1 MICLF
6 FDTSSDL
13 LKVSLIKDNKIIFD
27 KELHTKNDHSS
38 YLVPTIDEAFKS
50 NNIDF
55 KELDEIIVGNGPGSF
70 TGTRIS
76 IAVAKTYAFSF
87 NIPVYMI
94 SSLEELIYDNDGYDF
109 YVPIIE
115 EKKENLYFSIFDK
128 DKKRVMDDTY
138 SSTEYMYKKL
148 EELDGKILLISL
160 SDKEYEKYDTVKA
173 SINALNI
180 MKNIEKHYRRMEIVK
195 PSWENQDY
203 LGIRK
208 MLSATVNQNAKDK
221 MPIPNMATM
230 VLKAILEDDRY
241 PESLYT
247 DTLIRIRA
255 EQGKITYGRAAIL
268 KAFLIQ
274 NYQWREGESYMGLNE
289 ECQETAYVLGR
300 IFAVLEFIQKDANP
314 GINTTIRDRYFNSA
328 CATPASVFP
337 VLMKLKNS
345 HIKKLERESVGKKI
359 HFENL
364 LTELIVR
371 IEMTEGASGF
381 PKRLSLDEQGKF
393 MLGYY
398 HQTQKMYEKKEE
410 K

>member
-13 LKVSLIKDNKIIFD
+13 LKVSLIKDDKIIFD

-115 EKKENLYFSIFDK
+115 EKKDNLYFSIFDK

-148 EELDGKILLISL
+148 EELEGKILLISL
-160 SDKEYEKYDTVKA
+160 SNKEYEKYDTIKA

-180 MKNIEKHYRRMEIVK
+180 MKNIEVNNEKVNPHLLK
-195 PSWENQDY
+195 P
-203 LGIRK
+203 
-208 MLSATVNQNAKDK
+208 
-221 MPIPNMATM
+221 
-230 VLKAILEDDRY
+230 
-241 PESLYT
+241 
-247 DTLIRIRA
+247 
-255 EQGKITYGRAAIL
+255 
-268 KAFLIQ
+268 
-274 NYQWREGESYMGLNE
+274 NY
-289 ECQETAYVLGR
+289 
-300 IFAVLEFIQKDANP
+300 
-314 GINTTIRDRYFNSA
+314 
-328 CATPASVFP
+328 
-337 VLMKLKNS
+337 
-345 HIKKLERESVGKKI
+345 IKK
-359 HFENL
+359 
-364 LTELIVR
+364 
-371 IEMTEGASGF
+371 IEAEA
-381 PKRLSLDEQGKF
+381 KL
-393 MLGYY
+393 
-398 HQTQKMYEKKEE
+398 
-410 K
+410 

>member
-87 NIPVYMI
+87 NIPVYMV

-180 MKNIEKHYRRMEIVK
+180 MKNIDVNNEKVNPHLLK
-195 PSWENQDY
+195 P
-203 LGIRK
+203 
-208 MLSATVNQNAKDK
+208 
-221 MPIPNMATM
+221 
-230 VLKAILEDDRY
+230 
-241 PESLYT
+241 
-247 DTLIRIRA
+247 
-255 EQGKITYGRAAIL
+255 
-268 KAFLIQ
+268 
-274 NYQWREGESYMGLNE
+274 NY
-289 ECQETAYVLGR
+289 
-300 IFAVLEFIQKDANP
+300 
-314 GINTTIRDRYFNSA
+314 
-328 CATPASVFP
+328 
-337 VLMKLKNS
+337 
-345 HIKKLERESVGKKI
+345 IKK
-359 HFENL
+359 
-364 LTELIVR
+364 
-371 IEMTEGASGF
+371 IEAEA
-381 PKRLSLDEQGKF
+381 KL
-393 MLGYY
+393 
-398 HQTQKMYEKKEE
+398 
-410 K
+410 

>member
-94 SSLEELIYDNDGYDF
+94 SSLEELIYNNDGYDF

-128 DKKRVMDDTY
+128 DRKRVMDDTY

-180 MKNIEKHYRRMEIVK
+180 MKNIDVNNEKVNPHLLK
-195 PSWENQDY
+195 P
-203 LGIRK
+203 
-208 MLSATVNQNAKDK
+208 
-221 MPIPNMATM
+221 
-230 VLKAILEDDRY
+230 
-241 PESLYT
+241 
-247 DTLIRIRA
+247 
-255 EQGKITYGRAAIL
+255 
-268 KAFLIQ
+268 
-274 NYQWREGESYMGLNE
+274 NY
-289 ECQETAYVLGR
+289 
-300 IFAVLEFIQKDANP
+300 
-314 GINTTIRDRYFNSA
+314 
-328 CATPASVFP
+328 
-337 VLMKLKNS
+337 
-345 HIKKLERESVGKKI
+345 IKK
-359 HFENL
+359 
-364 LTELIVR
+364 
-371 IEMTEGASGF
+371 IEAEA
-381 PKRLSLDEQGKF
+381 KL
-393 MLGYY
+393 
-398 HQTQKMYEKKEE
+398 
-410 K
+410 

>member
-76 IAVAKTYAFSF
+76 IAVAKTYALSF

-180 MKNIEKHYRRMEIVK
+180 MKNIDVNNEKVNPHLLK
-195 PSWENQDY
+195 P
-203 LGIRK
+203 
-208 MLSATVNQNAKDK
+208 
-221 MPIPNMATM
+221 
-230 VLKAILEDDRY
+230 
-241 PESLYT
+241 
-247 DTLIRIRA
+247 
-255 EQGKITYGRAAIL
+255 
-268 KAFLIQ
+268 
-274 NYQWREGESYMGLNE
+274 NY
-289 ECQETAYVLGR
+289 
-300 IFAVLEFIQKDANP
+300 
-314 GINTTIRDRYFNSA
+314 
-328 CATPASVFP
+328 
-337 VLMKLKNS
+337 
-345 HIKKLERESVGKKI
+345 IKK
-359 HFENL
+359 
-364 LTELIVR
+364 
-371 IEMTEGASGF
+371 IEAEA
-381 PKRLSLDEQGKF
+381 KL
-393 MLGYY
+393 
-398 HQTQKMYEKKEE
+398 
-410 K
+410 

>member
-94 SSLEELIYDNDGYDF
+94 SSLEELIYNNDGYDF

-173 SINALNI
+173 SKNALNI
-180 MKNIEKHYRRMEIVK
+180 MKNIDVNNEKVNPHLLK
-195 PSWENQDY
+195 P
-203 LGIRK
+203 
-208 MLSATVNQNAKDK
+208 
-221 MPIPNMATM
+221 
-230 VLKAILEDDRY
+230 
-241 PESLYT
+241 
-247 DTLIRIRA
+247 
-255 EQGKITYGRAAIL
+255 
-268 KAFLIQ
+268 
-274 NYQWREGESYMGLNE
+274 NY
-289 ECQETAYVLGR
+289 
-300 IFAVLEFIQKDANP
+300 
-314 GINTTIRDRYFNSA
+314 
-328 CATPASVFP
+328 
-337 VLMKLKNS
+337 
-345 HIKKLERESVGKKI
+345 IKK
-359 HFENL
+359 
-364 LTELIVR
+364 
-371 IEMTEGASGF
+371 IEAEA
-381 PKRLSLDEQGKF
+381 KL
-393 MLGYY
+393 
-398 HQTQKMYEKKEE
+398 
-410 K
+410 

>member
-128 DKKRVMDDTY
+128 NKKRVMDDTY

-148 EELDGKILLISL
+148 EELNGKILLISL

-180 MKNIEKHYRRMEIVK
+180 MKNIDVNNEKVNPHLLK
-195 PSWENQDY
+195 P
-203 LGIRK
+203 
-208 MLSATVNQNAKDK
+208 
-221 MPIPNMATM
+221 
-230 VLKAILEDDRY
+230 
-241 PESLYT
+241 
-247 DTLIRIRA
+247 
-255 EQGKITYGRAAIL
+255 
-268 KAFLIQ
+268 
-274 NYQWREGESYMGLNE
+274 NY
-289 ECQETAYVLGR
+289 
-300 IFAVLEFIQKDANP
+300 
-314 GINTTIRDRYFNSA
+314 
-328 CATPASVFP
+328 
-337 VLMKLKNS
+337 
-345 HIKKLERESVGKKI
+345 IKK
-359 HFENL
+359 
-364 LTELIVR
+364 
-371 IEMTEGASGF
+371 IEAEA
-381 PKRLSLDEQGKF
+381 KL
-393 MLGYY
+393 
-398 HQTQKMYEKKEE
+398 
-410 K
+410 

>member
-115 EKKENLYFSIFDK
+115 EKKDNLYFSIFDK
-128 DKKRVMDDTY
+128 DKKRVIDDTY

-180 MKNIEKHYRRMEIVK
+180 MKNIDVNNEKVNPHLLK
-195 PSWENQDY
+195 P
-203 LGIRK
+203 
-208 MLSATVNQNAKDK
+208 
-221 MPIPNMATM
+221 
-230 VLKAILEDDRY
+230 
-241 PESLYT
+241 
-247 DTLIRIRA
+247 
-255 EQGKITYGRAAIL
+255 
-268 KAFLIQ
+268 
-274 NYQWREGESYMGLNE
+274 NY
-289 ECQETAYVLGR
+289 
-300 IFAVLEFIQKDANP
+300 
-314 GINTTIRDRYFNSA
+314 
-328 CATPASVFP
+328 
-337 VLMKLKNS
+337 
-345 HIKKLERESVGKKI
+345 IKK
-359 HFENL
+359 
-364 LTELIVR
+364 
-371 IEMTEGASGF
+371 IEAEA
-381 PKRLSLDEQGKF
+381 KL
-393 MLGYY
+393 
-398 HQTQKMYEKKEE
+398 
-410 K
+410 

>member
-115 EKKENLYFSIFDK
+115 EKKDNLYFSIFDK

-138 SSTEYMYKKL
+138 SSSEYMNKKL
-148 EELDGKILLISL
+148 EELDGNILLISL
-160 SDKEYEKYDTVKA
+160 SNKEYEKYDTVNA

-180 MKNIEKHYRRMEIVK
+180 MKNIDVNNEKVNPHLLK
-195 PSWENQDY
+195 P
-203 LGIRK
+203 
-208 MLSATVNQNAKDK
+208 
-221 MPIPNMATM
+221 
-230 VLKAILEDDRY
+230 
-241 PESLYT
+241 
-247 DTLIRIRA
+247 
-255 EQGKITYGRAAIL
+255 
-268 KAFLIQ
+268 
-274 NYQWREGESYMGLNE
+274 NY
-289 ECQETAYVLGR
+289 
-300 IFAVLEFIQKDANP
+300 
-314 GINTTIRDRYFNSA
+314 
-328 CATPASVFP
+328 
-337 VLMKLKNS
+337 
-345 HIKKLERESVGKKI
+345 IKK
-359 HFENL
+359 
-364 LTELIVR
+364 
-371 IEMTEGASGF
+371 IEAEA
-381 PKRLSLDEQGKF
+381 KL
-393 MLGYY
+393 
-398 HQTQKMYEKKEE
+398 
-410 K
+410 

>member
-115 EKKENLYFSIFDK
+115 EKKDNLYFSIFDK

-148 EELDGKILLISL
+148 EELEGKILLISL
-160 SDKEYEKYDTVKA
+160 SNKEYEKYDTVKA
-173 SINALNI
+173 NINALNI
-180 MKNIEKHYRRMEIVK
+180 MKNIDVNNEKVNPHLLK
-195 PSWENQDY
+195 P
-203 LGIRK
+203 
-208 MLSATVNQNAKDK
+208 
-221 MPIPNMATM
+221 
-230 VLKAILEDDRY
+230 
-241 PESLYT
+241 
-247 DTLIRIRA
+247 
-255 EQGKITYGRAAIL
+255 
-268 KAFLIQ
+268 
-274 NYQWREGESYMGLNE
+274 NY
-289 ECQETAYVLGR
+289 
-300 IFAVLEFIQKDANP
+300 
-314 GINTTIRDRYFNSA
+314 
-328 CATPASVFP
+328 
-337 VLMKLKNS
+337 
-345 HIKKLERESVGKKI
+345 IKK
-359 HFENL
+359 
-364 LTELIVR
+364 
-371 IEMTEGASGF
+371 IEAEA
-381 PKRLSLDEQGKF
+381 KL
-393 MLGYY
+393 
-398 HQTQKMYEKKEE
+398 
-410 K
+410 

>member
-13 LKVSLIKDNKIIFD
+13 LKVSLIKDDKIIFD

-115 EKKENLYFSIFDK
+115 EKKDNLYFSIFYK

-160 SDKEYEKYDTVKA
+160 SNKEYEKYDTVNS

-180 MKNIEKHYRRMEIVK
+180 MKNIDVNNEKVNPHLLK
-195 PSWENQDY
+195 P
-203 LGIRK
+203 
-208 MLSATVNQNAKDK
+208 
-221 MPIPNMATM
+221 
-230 VLKAILEDDRY
+230 
-241 PESLYT
+241 
-247 DTLIRIRA
+247 
-255 EQGKITYGRAAIL
+255 
-268 KAFLIQ
+268 
-274 NYQWREGESYMGLNE
+274 NY
-289 ECQETAYVLGR
+289 
-300 IFAVLEFIQKDANP
+300 
-314 GINTTIRDRYFNSA
+314 
-328 CATPASVFP
+328 
-337 VLMKLKNS
+337 
-345 HIKKLERESVGKKI
+345 IKK
-359 HFENL
+359 
-364 LTELIVR
+364 
-371 IEMTEGASGF
+371 IEA
-381 PKRLSLDEQGKF
+381 
-393 MLGYY
+393 
-398 HQTQKMYEKKEE
+398 EE
-410 K
+410 KL

>member
-13 LKVSLIKDNKIIFD
+13 LKVSLIKDGKIIFD

-115 EKKENLYFSIFDK
+115 EKKDNLYFSIFDK

-148 EELDGKILLISL
+148 EELDGKVLLISL
-160 SDKEYEKYDTVKA
+160 SNKEYEKYDTVKA

-180 MKNIEKHYRRMEIVK
+180 MKNIDVNNEKVNPHLLK
-195 PSWENQDY
+195 P
-203 LGIRK
+203 
-208 MLSATVNQNAKDK
+208 
-221 MPIPNMATM
+221 
-230 VLKAILEDDRY
+230 
-241 PESLYT
+241 
-247 DTLIRIRA
+247 
-255 EQGKITYGRAAIL
+255 
-268 KAFLIQ
+268 
-274 NYQWREGESYMGLNE
+274 NY
-289 ECQETAYVLGR
+289 
-300 IFAVLEFIQKDANP
+300 
-314 GINTTIRDRYFNSA
+314 
-328 CATPASVFP
+328 
-337 VLMKLKNS
+337 
-345 HIKKLERESVGKKI
+345 IKK
-359 HFENL
+359 
-364 LTELIVR
+364 
-371 IEMTEGASGF
+371 IEAEA
-381 PKRLSLDEQGKF
+381 KL
-393 MLGYY
+393 
-398 HQTQKMYEKKEE
+398 
-410 K
+410 

>member
-13 LKVSLIKDNKIIFD
+13 LKVSLIKDDKIIFD

-76 IAVAKTYAFSF
+76 IAVAKTHAFSF

-128 DKKRVMDDTY
+128 NKKRVMDDTY

-180 MKNIEKHYRRMEIVK
+180 MKNIDVNNEKVNPHLLK
-195 PSWENQDY
+195 P
-203 LGIRK
+203 
-208 MLSATVNQNAKDK
+208 
-221 MPIPNMATM
+221 
-230 VLKAILEDDRY
+230 
-241 PESLYT
+241 
-247 DTLIRIRA
+247 
-255 EQGKITYGRAAIL
+255 
-268 KAFLIQ
+268 
-274 NYQWREGESYMGLNE
+274 NY
-289 ECQETAYVLGR
+289 
-300 IFAVLEFIQKDANP
+300 
-314 GINTTIRDRYFNSA
+314 
-328 CATPASVFP
+328 
-337 VLMKLKNS
+337 
-345 HIKKLERESVGKKI
+345 IKK
-359 HFENL
+359 
-364 LTELIVR
+364 
-371 IEMTEGASGF
+371 IEAEA
-381 PKRLSLDEQGKF
+381 KL
-393 MLGYY
+393 
-398 HQTQKMYEKKEE
+398 
-410 K
+410 

>member
-13 LKVSLIKDNKIIFD
+13 LKVSLIKDDKIIFD

-115 EKKENLYFSIFDK
+115 EKKDNLYFSIFDK
-128 DKKRVMDDTY
+128 DKKRVIDDTY

-180 MKNIEKHYRRMEIVK
+180 MKNIDVNNEKVNPHLLK
-195 PSWENQDY
+195 P
-203 LGIRK
+203 
-208 MLSATVNQNAKDK
+208 
-221 MPIPNMATM
+221 
-230 VLKAILEDDRY
+230 
-241 PESLYT
+241 
-247 DTLIRIRA
+247 
-255 EQGKITYGRAAIL
+255 
-268 KAFLIQ
+268 
-274 NYQWREGESYMGLNE
+274 NY
-289 ECQETAYVLGR
+289 
-300 IFAVLEFIQKDANP
+300 
-314 GINTTIRDRYFNSA
+314 
-328 CATPASVFP
+328 
-337 VLMKLKNS
+337 
-345 HIKKLERESVGKKI
+345 IKK
-359 HFENL
+359 
-364 LTELIVR
+364 
-371 IEMTEGASGF
+371 IEAEA
-381 PKRLSLDEQGKF
+381 KL
-393 MLGYY
+393 
-398 HQTQKMYEKKEE
+398 
-410 K
+410 

>member
-13 LKVSLIKDNKIIFD
+13 LKVSLIKDDKIIFD

-109 YVPIIE
+109 YVQIIE
-115 EKKENLYFSIFDK
+115 EKKDNLYFSIFDK

-160 SDKEYEKYDTVKA
+160 SNKEYEKYDTVKA

-180 MKNIEKHYRRMEIVK
+180 MKNIDVNNEKVNPHLLK
-195 PSWENQDY
+195 P
-203 LGIRK
+203 
-208 MLSATVNQNAKDK
+208 
-221 MPIPNMATM
+221 
-230 VLKAILEDDRY
+230 
-241 PESLYT
+241 
-247 DTLIRIRA
+247 
-255 EQGKITYGRAAIL
+255 
-268 KAFLIQ
+268 
-274 NYQWREGESYMGLNE
+274 NY
-289 ECQETAYVLGR
+289 
-300 IFAVLEFIQKDANP
+300 
-314 GINTTIRDRYFNSA
+314 
-328 CATPASVFP
+328 
-337 VLMKLKNS
+337 
-345 HIKKLERESVGKKI
+345 IKK
-359 HFENL
+359 
-364 LTELIVR
+364 
-371 IEMTEGASGF
+371 IEAEA
-381 PKRLSLDEQGKF
+381 KL
-393 MLGYY
+393 
-398 HQTQKMYEKKEE
+398 
-410 K
+410 

>member
-94 SSLEELIYDNDGYDF
+94 SSLEELIYDNDRYDF

-115 EKKENLYFSIFDK
+115 EKKDNLYFSIFDK
-128 DKKRVMDDTY
+128 DKKRVIDDTY

-160 SDKEYEKYDTVKA
+160 SNKEYEKYDTVKA

-180 MKNIEKHYRRMEIVK
+180 MKNIDVNNEKVNPHLLK
-195 PSWENQDY
+195 P
-203 LGIRK
+203 
-208 MLSATVNQNAKDK
+208 
-221 MPIPNMATM
+221 
-230 VLKAILEDDRY
+230 
-241 PESLYT
+241 
-247 DTLIRIRA
+247 
-255 EQGKITYGRAAIL
+255 
-268 KAFLIQ
+268 
-274 NYQWREGESYMGLNE
+274 NY
-289 ECQETAYVLGR
+289 
-300 IFAVLEFIQKDANP
+300 
-314 GINTTIRDRYFNSA
+314 
-328 CATPASVFP
+328 
-337 VLMKLKNS
+337 
-345 HIKKLERESVGKKI
+345 IKK
-359 HFENL
+359 
-364 LTELIVR
+364 
-371 IEMTEGASGF
+371 IEAEA
-381 PKRLSLDEQGKF
+381 KL
-393 MLGYY
+393 
-398 HQTQKMYEKKEE
+398 
-410 K
+410 

>member
-13 LKVSLIKDNKIIFD
+13 LKVSLIKDDKIIFD

-115 EKKENLYFSIFDK
+115 EIKENLYFSIFDK
-128 DKKRVMDDTY
+128 NKKRVMDDTY

-160 SDKEYEKYDTVKA
+160 SNKEYEKYDTVKA

-180 MKNIEKHYRRMEIVK
+180 MKNIDVNNEKVNPHLLK
-195 PSWENQDY
+195 P
-203 LGIRK
+203 
-208 MLSATVNQNAKDK
+208 
-221 MPIPNMATM
+221 
-230 VLKAILEDDRY
+230 
-241 PESLYT
+241 
-247 DTLIRIRA
+247 
-255 EQGKITYGRAAIL
+255 
-268 KAFLIQ
+268 
-274 NYQWREGESYMGLNE
+274 NY
-289 ECQETAYVLGR
+289 
-300 IFAVLEFIQKDANP
+300 
-314 GINTTIRDRYFNSA
+314 
-328 CATPASVFP
+328 
-337 VLMKLKNS
+337 
-345 HIKKLERESVGKKI
+345 IKK
-359 HFENL
+359 
-364 LTELIVR
+364 
-371 IEMTEGASGF
+371 IEAEA
-381 PKRLSLDEQGKF
+381 KL
-393 MLGYY
+393 
-398 HQTQKMYEKKEE
+398 
-410 K
+410 

>member
-128 DKKRVMDDTY
+128 NKKRVMDDTY

-148 EELDGKILLISL
+148 EELNGKILLISL
-160 SDKEYEKYDTVKA
+160 SDKEYEKYDTLKA

-180 MKNIEKHYRRMEIVK
+180 MKNIDVNNEKVNPHLLK
-195 PSWENQDY
+195 P
-203 LGIRK
+203 
-208 MLSATVNQNAKDK
+208 
-221 MPIPNMATM
+221 
-230 VLKAILEDDRY
+230 
-241 PESLYT
+241 
-247 DTLIRIRA
+247 
-255 EQGKITYGRAAIL
+255 
-268 KAFLIQ
+268 
-274 NYQWREGESYMGLNE
+274 NY
-289 ECQETAYVLGR
+289 
-300 IFAVLEFIQKDANP
+300 
-314 GINTTIRDRYFNSA
+314 
-328 CATPASVFP
+328 
-337 VLMKLKNS
+337 
-345 HIKKLERESVGKKI
+345 IKK
-359 HFENL
+359 
-364 LTELIVR
+364 
-371 IEMTEGASGF
+371 IEAEA
-381 PKRLSLDEQGKF
+381 KL
-393 MLGYY
+393 
-398 HQTQKMYEKKEE
+398 
-410 K
+410 

>member
-128 DKKRVMDDTY
+128 NKKRVMDDTY

-180 MKNIEKHYRRMEIVK
+180 MKNIGVNNEKVNPHLLK
-195 PSWENQDY
+195 P
-203 LGIRK
+203 
-208 MLSATVNQNAKDK
+208 
-221 MPIPNMATM
+221 
-230 VLKAILEDDRY
+230 
-241 PESLYT
+241 
-247 DTLIRIRA
+247 
-255 EQGKITYGRAAIL
+255 
-268 KAFLIQ
+268 
-274 NYQWREGESYMGLNE
+274 NY
-289 ECQETAYVLGR
+289 
-300 IFAVLEFIQKDANP
+300 
-314 GINTTIRDRYFNSA
+314 
-328 CATPASVFP
+328 
-337 VLMKLKNS
+337 
-345 HIKKLERESVGKKI
+345 IKK
-359 HFENL
+359 
-364 LTELIVR
+364 
-371 IEMTEGASGF
+371 IEAEA
-381 PKRLSLDEQGKF
+381 KL
-393 MLGYY
+393 
-398 HQTQKMYEKKEE
+398 
-410 K
+410 

>member
-27 KELHTKNDHSS
+27 KELYTKNDHSS

-115 EKKENLYFSIFDK
+115 EKKDNLYFSIFDK

-160 SDKEYEKYDTVKA
+160 SNKEYEKYDTVKA

-180 MKNIEKHYRRMEIVK
+180 MKNIDVNNEKVNPHLLK
-195 PSWENQDY
+195 P
-203 LGIRK
+203 
-208 MLSATVNQNAKDK
+208 
-221 MPIPNMATM
+221 
-230 VLKAILEDDRY
+230 
-241 PESLYT
+241 
-247 DTLIRIRA
+247 
-255 EQGKITYGRAAIL
+255 
-268 KAFLIQ
+268 
-274 NYQWREGESYMGLNE
+274 NY
-289 ECQETAYVLGR
+289 
-300 IFAVLEFIQKDANP
+300 
-314 GINTTIRDRYFNSA
+314 
-328 CATPASVFP
+328 
-337 VLMKLKNS
+337 
-345 HIKKLERESVGKKI
+345 IKK
-359 HFENL
+359 
-364 LTELIVR
+364 
-371 IEMTEGASGF
+371 IEAEA
-381 PKRLSLDEQGKF
+381 KL
-393 MLGYY
+393 
-398 HQTQKMYEKKEE
+398 
-410 K
+410 

>member
-27 KELHTKNDHSS
+27 KEWHTKNDHSS
-38 YLVPTIDEAFKS
+38 YLVPTIDEAFKI

-115 EKKENLYFSIFDK
+115 EKKDNLYFSIFDK

-160 SDKEYEKYDTVKA
+160 SNKEYEKYDTLKA

-180 MKNIEKHYRRMEIVK
+180 MKNIDVNNEKVNPHLLK
-195 PSWENQDY
+195 P
-203 LGIRK
+203 
-208 MLSATVNQNAKDK
+208 
-221 MPIPNMATM
+221 
-230 VLKAILEDDRY
+230 
-241 PESLYT
+241 
-247 DTLIRIRA
+247 
-255 EQGKITYGRAAIL
+255 
-268 KAFLIQ
+268 
-274 NYQWREGESYMGLNE
+274 NY
-289 ECQETAYVLGR
+289 
-300 IFAVLEFIQKDANP
+300 
-314 GINTTIRDRYFNSA
+314 
-328 CATPASVFP
+328 
-337 VLMKLKNS
+337 
-345 HIKKLERESVGKKI
+345 IKK
-359 HFENL
+359 
-364 LTELIVR
+364 
-371 IEMTEGASGF
+371 IEAEA
-381 PKRLSLDEQGKF
+381 KL
-393 MLGYY
+393 
-398 HQTQKMYEKKEE
+398 
-410 K
+410 

>member
-128 DKKRVMDDTY
+128 NKKRVMDDTY

-160 SDKEYEKYDTVKA
+160 SNKEYEKYDTVNA

-180 MKNIEKHYRRMEIVK
+180 MKNIDVNNEKVNPHLLK
-195 PSWENQDY
+195 P
-203 LGIRK
+203 
-208 MLSATVNQNAKDK
+208 
-221 MPIPNMATM
+221 
-230 VLKAILEDDRY
+230 
-241 PESLYT
+241 
-247 DTLIRIRA
+247 
-255 EQGKITYGRAAIL
+255 
-268 KAFLIQ
+268 
-274 NYQWREGESYMGLNE
+274 NY
-289 ECQETAYVLGR
+289 
-300 IFAVLEFIQKDANP
+300 
-314 GINTTIRDRYFNSA
+314 
-328 CATPASVFP
+328 
-337 VLMKLKNS
+337 
-345 HIKKLERESVGKKI
+345 IKK
-359 HFENL
+359 
-364 LTELIVR
+364 
-371 IEMTEGASGF
+371 IEAEA
-381 PKRLSLDEQGKF
+381 KL
-393 MLGYY
+393 
-398 HQTQKMYEKKEE
+398 
-410 K
+410 

>member
-27 KELHTKNDHSS
+27 KELHTKNDHSI

-180 MKNIEKHYRRMEIVK
+180 MKNIDVNNEKVNPHLLK
-195 PSWENQDY
+195 P
-203 LGIRK
+203 
-208 MLSATVNQNAKDK
+208 
-221 MPIPNMATM
+221 
-230 VLKAILEDDRY
+230 
-241 PESLYT
+241 
-247 DTLIRIRA
+247 
-255 EQGKITYGRAAIL
+255 
-268 KAFLIQ
+268 
-274 NYQWREGESYMGLNE
+274 NY
-289 ECQETAYVLGR
+289 
-300 IFAVLEFIQKDANP
+300 
-314 GINTTIRDRYFNSA
+314 
-328 CATPASVFP
+328 
-337 VLMKLKNS
+337 
-345 HIKKLERESVGKKI
+345 IKK
-359 HFENL
+359 
-364 LTELIVR
+364 
-371 IEMTEGASGF
+371 IEAEA
-381 PKRLSLDEQGKF
+381 KL
-393 MLGYY
+393 
-398 HQTQKMYEKKEE
+398 
-410 K
+410 

>member
-87 NIPVYMI
+87 NVPVYMI

-128 DKKRVMDDTY
+128 DRKRVMDDTY

-160 SDKEYEKYDTVKA
+160 SDKKYEKYDTVKA

-180 MKNIEKHYRRMEIVK
+180 MKNIDVNNEKVNPHLLK
-195 PSWENQDY
+195 P
-203 LGIRK
+203 
-208 MLSATVNQNAKDK
+208 
-221 MPIPNMATM
+221 
-230 VLKAILEDDRY
+230 
-241 PESLYT
+241 
-247 DTLIRIRA
+247 
-255 EQGKITYGRAAIL
+255 
-268 KAFLIQ
+268 
-274 NYQWREGESYMGLNE
+274 NY
-289 ECQETAYVLGR
+289 
-300 IFAVLEFIQKDANP
+300 
-314 GINTTIRDRYFNSA
+314 
-328 CATPASVFP
+328 
-337 VLMKLKNS
+337 
-345 HIKKLERESVGKKI
+345 IKK
-359 HFENL
+359 
-364 LTELIVR
+364 
-371 IEMTEGASGF
+371 IEAEA
-381 PKRLSLDEQGKF
+381 KL
-393 MLGYY
+393 
-398 HQTQKMYEKKEE
+398 
-410 K
+410 

>member
-115 EKKENLYFSIFDK
+115 EKKDNLYFSIFDK

-180 MKNIEKHYRRMEIVK
+180 MKNIDVNNEKVNPHLLK
-195 PSWENQDY
+195 P
-203 LGIRK
+203 
-208 MLSATVNQNAKDK
+208 
-221 MPIPNMATM
+221 
-230 VLKAILEDDRY
+230 
-241 PESLYT
+241 
-247 DTLIRIRA
+247 
-255 EQGKITYGRAAIL
+255 
-268 KAFLIQ
+268 
-274 NYQWREGESYMGLNE
+274 NY
-289 ECQETAYVLGR
+289 
-300 IFAVLEFIQKDANP
+300 
-314 GINTTIRDRYFNSA
+314 
-328 CATPASVFP
+328 
-337 VLMKLKNS
+337 
-345 HIKKLERESVGKKI
+345 IKKIEAESK
-359 HFENL
+359 L
-364 LTELIVR
+364 
-371 IEMTEGASGF
+371 
-381 PKRLSLDEQGKF
+381 
-393 MLGYY
+393 
-398 HQTQKMYEKKEE
+398 
-410 K
+410 

>member
-13 LKVSLIKDNKIIFD
+13 LKVSLIKDDKIIFD

-128 DKKRVMDDTY
+128 NKKRVMDDTY

-173 SINALNI
+173 SLNALNI
-180 MKNIEKHYRRMEIVK
+180 MKNIDVNNEKVNPHLLK
-195 PSWENQDY
+195 P
-203 LGIRK
+203 
-208 MLSATVNQNAKDK
+208 
-221 MPIPNMATM
+221 
-230 VLKAILEDDRY
+230 
-241 PESLYT
+241 
-247 DTLIRIRA
+247 
-255 EQGKITYGRAAIL
+255 
-268 KAFLIQ
+268 
-274 NYQWREGESYMGLNE
+274 NY
-289 ECQETAYVLGR
+289 
-300 IFAVLEFIQKDANP
+300 
-314 GINTTIRDRYFNSA
+314 
-328 CATPASVFP
+328 
-337 VLMKLKNS
+337 
-345 HIKKLERESVGKKI
+345 IKK
-359 HFENL
+359 
-364 LTELIVR
+364 
-371 IEMTEGASGF
+371 IEAEA
-381 PKRLSLDEQGKF
+381 KL
-393 MLGYY
+393 
-398 HQTQKMYEKKEE
+398 
-410 K
+410 

>member
-115 EKKENLYFSIFDK
+115 EKKDNLYFSIFDK

-160 SDKEYEKYDTVKA
+160 SNKEYEKYDTVNA

-180 MKNIEKHYRRMEIVK
+180 MKNIDVNNEKVNPHLLK
-195 PSWENQDY
+195 P
-203 LGIRK
+203 
-208 MLSATVNQNAKDK
+208 
-221 MPIPNMATM
+221 
-230 VLKAILEDDRY
+230 
-241 PESLYT
+241 
-247 DTLIRIRA
+247 
-255 EQGKITYGRAAIL
+255 
-268 KAFLIQ
+268 
-274 NYQWREGESYMGLNE
+274 NY
-289 ECQETAYVLGR
+289 
-300 IFAVLEFIQKDANP
+300 
-314 GINTTIRDRYFNSA
+314 
-328 CATPASVFP
+328 
-337 VLMKLKNS
+337 
-345 HIKKLERESVGKKI
+345 IKK
-359 HFENL
+359 
-364 LTELIVR
+364 
-371 IEMTEGASGF
+371 IEAEA
-381 PKRLSLDEQGKF
+381 KLW
-393 MLGYY
+393 
-398 HQTQKMYEKKEE
+398 
-410 K
+410 

>member
-115 EKKENLYFSIFDK
+115 EKKDNLYFSIFDK
-128 DKKRVMDDTY
+128 DKKRVMDDAY

-160 SDKEYEKYDTVKA
+160 SNKEYEKYDTVKA

-180 MKNIEKHYRRMEIVK
+180 MKNIDVNNEKVNPHLLK
-195 PSWENQDY
+195 P
-203 LGIRK
+203 
-208 MLSATVNQNAKDK
+208 
-221 MPIPNMATM
+221 
-230 VLKAILEDDRY
+230 
-241 PESLYT
+241 
-247 DTLIRIRA
+247 
-255 EQGKITYGRAAIL
+255 
-268 KAFLIQ
+268 
-274 NYQWREGESYMGLNE
+274 NY
-289 ECQETAYVLGR
+289 
-300 IFAVLEFIQKDANP
+300 
-314 GINTTIRDRYFNSA
+314 
-328 CATPASVFP
+328 
-337 VLMKLKNS
+337 
-345 HIKKLERESVGKKI
+345 IKK
-359 HFENL
+359 
-364 LTELIVR
+364 
-371 IEMTEGASGF
+371 IEAEA
-381 PKRLSLDEQGKF
+381 KL
-393 MLGYY
+393 
-398 HQTQKMYEKKEE
+398 
-410 K
+410 

>member
-94 SSLEELIYDNDGYDF
+94 SSLEELIYDNHGYDF

-180 MKNIEKHYRRMEIVK
+180 MKNIDVNNEKVNPHLLK
-195 PSWENQDY
+195 P
-203 LGIRK
+203 
-208 MLSATVNQNAKDK
+208 
-221 MPIPNMATM
+221 
-230 VLKAILEDDRY
+230 
-241 PESLYT
+241 
-247 DTLIRIRA
+247 
-255 EQGKITYGRAAIL
+255 
-268 KAFLIQ
+268 
-274 NYQWREGESYMGLNE
+274 NY
-289 ECQETAYVLGR
+289 
-300 IFAVLEFIQKDANP
+300 
-314 GINTTIRDRYFNSA
+314 
-328 CATPASVFP
+328 
-337 VLMKLKNS
+337 
-345 HIKKLERESVGKKI
+345 IKK
-359 HFENL
+359 
-364 LTELIVR
+364 
-371 IEMTEGASGF
+371 IEAEA
-381 PKRLSLDEQGKF
+381 KL
-393 MLGYY
+393 
-398 HQTQKMYEKKEE
+398 
-410 K
+410 

>member
-13 LKVSLIKDNKIIFD
+13 LKVSLIKDDKIIFD

-160 SDKEYEKYDTVKA
+160 SNKEYEKYDTIKA

-180 MKNIEKHYRRMEIVK
+180 MKNIEVNNEKVNPHLLK
-195 PSWENQDY
+195 P
-203 LGIRK
+203 
-208 MLSATVNQNAKDK
+208 
-221 MPIPNMATM
+221 
-230 VLKAILEDDRY
+230 
-241 PESLYT
+241 
-247 DTLIRIRA
+247 
-255 EQGKITYGRAAIL
+255 
-268 KAFLIQ
+268 
-274 NYQWREGESYMGLNE
+274 NY
-289 ECQETAYVLGR
+289 
-300 IFAVLEFIQKDANP
+300 
-314 GINTTIRDRYFNSA
+314 
-328 CATPASVFP
+328 
-337 VLMKLKNS
+337 
-345 HIKKLERESVGKKI
+345 IKK
-359 HFENL
+359 
-364 LTELIVR
+364 
-371 IEMTEGASGF
+371 IEAEA
-381 PKRLSLDEQGKF
+381 KL
-393 MLGYY
+393 
-398 HQTQKMYEKKEE
+398 
-410 K
+410 

>member
-13 LKVSLIKDNKIIFD
+13 LKVSLIKDDKIIFD

-38 YLVPTIDEAFKS
+38 YLVPTIDDAFKS

-115 EKKENLYFSIFDK
+115 EKKDNLYFSIFDK

-138 SSTEYMYKKL
+138 SSTEYIYKKL

-160 SDKEYEKYDTVKA
+160 LNKEYEKYDTIKA

-180 MKNIEKHYRRMEIVK
+180 MKNIEVNNEKVNPHLLK
-195 PSWENQDY
+195 P
-203 LGIRK
+203 
-208 MLSATVNQNAKDK
+208 
-221 MPIPNMATM
+221 
-230 VLKAILEDDRY
+230 
-241 PESLYT
+241 
-247 DTLIRIRA
+247 
-255 EQGKITYGRAAIL
+255 
-268 KAFLIQ
+268 
-274 NYQWREGESYMGLNE
+274 NY
-289 ECQETAYVLGR
+289 
-300 IFAVLEFIQKDANP
+300 
-314 GINTTIRDRYFNSA
+314 
-328 CATPASVFP
+328 
-337 VLMKLKNS
+337 
-345 HIKKLERESVGKKI
+345 IKK
-359 HFENL
+359 
-364 LTELIVR
+364 
-371 IEMTEGASGF
+371 IEAEA
-381 PKRLSLDEQGKF
+381 KL
-393 MLGYY
+393 
-398 HQTQKMYEKKEE
+398 
-410 K
+410 

>member
-38 YLVPTIDEAFKS
+38 YLVPTIDEEFKS

-115 EKKENLYFSIFDK
+115 EKKDNLYFSIFDK

-138 SSTEYMYKKL
+138 SSIEYMYKKL

-160 SDKEYEKYDTVKA
+160 SNKEYEKYDTVKA

-180 MKNIEKHYRRMEIVK
+180 MKNIDVNNEKVNPHLLK
-195 PSWENQDY
+195 P
-203 LGIRK
+203 
-208 MLSATVNQNAKDK
+208 
-221 MPIPNMATM
+221 
-230 VLKAILEDDRY
+230 
-241 PESLYT
+241 
-247 DTLIRIRA
+247 
-255 EQGKITYGRAAIL
+255 
-268 KAFLIQ
+268 
-274 NYQWREGESYMGLNE
+274 NY
-289 ECQETAYVLGR
+289 
-300 IFAVLEFIQKDANP
+300 
-314 GINTTIRDRYFNSA
+314 
-328 CATPASVFP
+328 
-337 VLMKLKNS
+337 
-345 HIKKLERESVGKKI
+345 IKK
-359 HFENL
+359 
-364 LTELIVR
+364 
-371 IEMTEGASGF
+371 IEAEA
-381 PKRLSLDEQGKF
+381 KL
-393 MLGYY
+393 
-398 HQTQKMYEKKEE
+398 
-410 K
+410 

>member
-27 KELHTKNDHSS
+27 KELYTKNDHSS

-180 MKNIEKHYRRMEIVK
+180 MKNIDVNNEKVNPHLLK
-195 PSWENQDY
+195 P
-203 LGIRK
+203 
-208 MLSATVNQNAKDK
+208 
-221 MPIPNMATM
+221 
-230 VLKAILEDDRY
+230 
-241 PESLYT
+241 
-247 DTLIRIRA
+247 
-255 EQGKITYGRAAIL
+255 
-268 KAFLIQ
+268 
-274 NYQWREGESYMGLNE
+274 NY
-289 ECQETAYVLGR
+289 
-300 IFAVLEFIQKDANP
+300 
-314 GINTTIRDRYFNSA
+314 
-328 CATPASVFP
+328 
-337 VLMKLKNS
+337 
-345 HIKKLERESVGKKI
+345 IKK
-359 HFENL
+359 
-364 LTELIVR
+364 
-371 IEMTEGASGF
+371 IEAEA
-381 PKRLSLDEQGKF
+381 KL
-393 MLGYY
+393 
-398 HQTQKMYEKKEE
+398 
-410 K
+410 

>member
-13 LKVSLIKDNKIIFD
+13 LKVSLIKDDKIIFD

-115 EKKENLYFSIFDK
+115 EKKDNLYFSIFDK

-148 EELDGKILLISL
+148 EELGGKILLISL
-160 SDKEYEKYDTVKA
+160 SNKEYEKYDTIKA

-180 MKNIEKHYRRMEIVK
+180 MKNIDVNNEKVNPHLLK
-195 PSWENQDY
+195 P
-203 LGIRK
+203 
-208 MLSATVNQNAKDK
+208 
-221 MPIPNMATM
+221 
-230 VLKAILEDDRY
+230 
-241 PESLYT
+241 
-247 DTLIRIRA
+247 
-255 EQGKITYGRAAIL
+255 
-268 KAFLIQ
+268 
-274 NYQWREGESYMGLNE
+274 NY
-289 ECQETAYVLGR
+289 
-300 IFAVLEFIQKDANP
+300 
-314 GINTTIRDRYFNSA
+314 
-328 CATPASVFP
+328 
-337 VLMKLKNS
+337 
-345 HIKKLERESVGKKI
+345 IKK
-359 HFENL
+359 
-364 LTELIVR
+364 
-371 IEMTEGASGF
+371 IEAEA
-381 PKRLSLDEQGKF
+381 KL
-393 MLGYY
+393 
-398 HQTQKMYEKKEE
+398 
-410 K
+410 

>member
-115 EKKENLYFSIFDK
+115 EKKDNLYFSIFDK

-160 SDKEYEKYDTVKA
+160 SDKEYEKYDTVKT

-180 MKNIEKHYRRMEIVK
+180 MKNIDVNNEKVNPHLLK
-195 PSWENQDY
+195 P
-203 LGIRK
+203 
-208 MLSATVNQNAKDK
+208 
-221 MPIPNMATM
+221 
-230 VLKAILEDDRY
+230 
-241 PESLYT
+241 
-247 DTLIRIRA
+247 
-255 EQGKITYGRAAIL
+255 
-268 KAFLIQ
+268 
-274 NYQWREGESYMGLNE
+274 NY
-289 ECQETAYVLGR
+289 
-300 IFAVLEFIQKDANP
+300 
-314 GINTTIRDRYFNSA
+314 
-328 CATPASVFP
+328 
-337 VLMKLKNS
+337 
-345 HIKKLERESVGKKI
+345 IKK
-359 HFENL
+359 
-364 LTELIVR
+364 
-371 IEMTEGASGF
+371 IEAEA
-381 PKRLSLDEQGKF
+381 KL
-393 MLGYY
+393 
-398 HQTQKMYEKKEE
+398 
-410 K
+410 

>member
-115 EKKENLYFSIFDK
+115 EKKDNLYFSIFDK

-138 SSTEYMYKKL
+138 SSIEYMYKKL

-180 MKNIEKHYRRMEIVK
+180 MKNIDVNNEKVNPHLLK
-195 PSWENQDY
+195 P
-203 LGIRK
+203 
-208 MLSATVNQNAKDK
+208 
-221 MPIPNMATM
+221 
-230 VLKAILEDDRY
+230 
-241 PESLYT
+241 
-247 DTLIRIRA
+247 
-255 EQGKITYGRAAIL
+255 
-268 KAFLIQ
+268 
-274 NYQWREGESYMGLNE
+274 NY
-289 ECQETAYVLGR
+289 
-300 IFAVLEFIQKDANP
+300 
-314 GINTTIRDRYFNSA
+314 
-328 CATPASVFP
+328 
-337 VLMKLKNS
+337 
-345 HIKKLERESVGKKI
+345 IKK
-359 HFENL
+359 
-364 LTELIVR
+364 
-371 IEMTEGASGF
+371 IEAEA
-381 PKRLSLDEQGKF
+381 KL
-393 MLGYY
+393 
-398 HQTQKMYEKKEE
+398 
-410 K
+410 

>member
-27 KELHTKNDHSS
+27 KQLHTKNDHSS

-115 EKKENLYFSIFDK
+115 EKKDNFYFSIFDK

-160 SDKEYEKYDTVKA
+160 SNKEYEKYDTVNT

-180 MKNIEKHYRRMEIVK
+180 MKNIDINNEKVNPHLLK
-195 PSWENQDY
+195 P
-203 LGIRK
+203 
-208 MLSATVNQNAKDK
+208 
-221 MPIPNMATM
+221 
-230 VLKAILEDDRY
+230 
-241 PESLYT
+241 
-247 DTLIRIRA
+247 
-255 EQGKITYGRAAIL
+255 
-268 KAFLIQ
+268 
-274 NYQWREGESYMGLNE
+274 NY
-289 ECQETAYVLGR
+289 
-300 IFAVLEFIQKDANP
+300 
-314 GINTTIRDRYFNSA
+314 
-328 CATPASVFP
+328 
-337 VLMKLKNS
+337 
-345 HIKKLERESVGKKI
+345 IKK
-359 HFENL
+359 
-364 LTELIVR
+364 
-371 IEMTEGASGF
+371 IEAEA
-381 PKRLSLDEQGKF
+381 KL
-393 MLGYY
+393 
-398 HQTQKMYEKKEE
+398 
-410 K
+410 

>member
-180 MKNIEKHYRRMEIVK
+180 FKNIDVNNEKVNPHLLK
-195 PSWENQDY
+195 P
-203 LGIRK
+203 
-208 MLSATVNQNAKDK
+208 
-221 MPIPNMATM
+221 
-230 VLKAILEDDRY
+230 
-241 PESLYT
+241 
-247 DTLIRIRA
+247 
-255 EQGKITYGRAAIL
+255 
-268 KAFLIQ
+268 
-274 NYQWREGESYMGLNE
+274 NY
-289 ECQETAYVLGR
+289 
-300 IFAVLEFIQKDANP
+300 
-314 GINTTIRDRYFNSA
+314 
-328 CATPASVFP
+328 
-337 VLMKLKNS
+337 
-345 HIKKLERESVGKKI
+345 IKK
-359 HFENL
+359 
-364 LTELIVR
+364 
-371 IEMTEGASGF
+371 IEAEA
-381 PKRLSLDEQGKF
+381 KL
-393 MLGYY
+393 
-398 HQTQKMYEKKEE
+398 
-410 K
+410 

>member
-128 DKKRVMDDTY
+128 NKKRVMDDTY

-160 SDKEYEKYDTVKA
+160 SDKEYEKYDTVKS

-180 MKNIEKHYRRMEIVK
+180 MKNIDVNNEKVNPHLLK
-195 PSWENQDY
+195 P
-203 LGIRK
+203 
-208 MLSATVNQNAKDK
+208 
-221 MPIPNMATM
+221 
-230 VLKAILEDDRY
+230 
-241 PESLYT
+241 
-247 DTLIRIRA
+247 
-255 EQGKITYGRAAIL
+255 
-268 KAFLIQ
+268 
-274 NYQWREGESYMGLNE
+274 NY
-289 ECQETAYVLGR
+289 
-300 IFAVLEFIQKDANP
+300 
-314 GINTTIRDRYFNSA
+314 
-328 CATPASVFP
+328 
-337 VLMKLKNS
+337 
-345 HIKKLERESVGKKI
+345 IKK
-359 HFENL
+359 
-364 LTELIVR
+364 
-371 IEMTEGASGF
+371 IEAEA
-381 PKRLSLDEQGKF
+381 KL
-393 MLGYY
+393 
-398 HQTQKMYEKKEE
+398 
-410 K
+410 